1 MKAMTP
7 RERFLTACNHQEP
20 DRIPLALGGTA
31 NKMYESTMRAAM
43 DFYGIPQ
50 NEIEFYPAGFK
61 YVPFCEKLYEYMEI
75 DTRTLYPMSSS
86 KEMMDA
92 QMNQGVFVNR
102 WGSKFEYHDSDAEWA
117 NLGLDLPL
125 DKENLTVEEVL
136 NYKWPRP
143 DKSLTVGLREKALKY
158 ATEGKYAVG
167 VYRVLEC
174 GIFGS
179 IHNCLRGMIPFMMD
193 MVADPELA
201 EALLDGMLETQK
213 AFYGAVLDEVGDL
226 VDYVETEDD
235 MGMQDRPLVSPELYH
250 EMIMPRHKAL
260 YDFIKSKSRP
270 GVKVF
275 QHSDGAI
282 RDLIPDYIE
291 AGVDILNPLQVTC
304 KGMDLKEIKAE
315 FGDKLVFNGG
325 IDVQLSFEGSMD
337 QAKDAVKRAIDILAP
352 GGGYIL
358 GGTHN
363 YSPHIPLEKVLM
375 VFEFAKEYGRYR

>member
-1 MKAMTP
+1 MTP

-20 DRIPLALGGTA
+20 DRIPVALGGTA

-43 DFYGIPQ
+43 DFYGISQ
-50 NEIEFYPAGFK
+50 DKMEFYPAGFK
-61 YVPFCEKLYEYMEI
+61 YVPFCEELYKYLEI
-75 DTRTLYPMSSS
+75 DTRTIYPMSSS
-86 KEMMDA
+86 REMLDA
-92 QMNQGVFVNR
+92 QMNHGVFVNR
-102 WGSKFEYHDSDAEWA
+102 WGSKFEYHDSNAEWA

-125 DKENLTVEEVL
+125 DKEDLTVEEVL
-136 NYKWPRP
+136 DYPWPRP
-143 DKSLTVGLREKALKY
+143 DAALTKGLREKALKY
-158 ATEGKYAVG
+158 AKEGTYAIG

-193 MVADPELA
+193 LVADKELA

-213 AFYGAVLDEVGDL
+213 AFYGAVLEEVGDL

-235 MGMQDRPLVSPELYH
+235 MGMQDRPLVSPEIYH

-260 YDFIKSKSRP
+260 YDFIRNKCRP

-282 RDLIPDYIE
+282 RKLIPDYIE
-291 AGVDILNPLQVTC
+291 AGVDILNPLQVNCT
-304 KGMDLKEIKAE
+304 GMDLKEIKAE

-325 IDVQLSFEGSMD
+325 IDVLHPFEGTMEE
-337 QAKDAVKRAIDILAP
+337 AKDAVKRAIDILAP

-358 GGTHN
+358 GPTHN
-363 YSPHIPLEKVLM
+363 YAPHLPLEKVLM